1 MDGERVFGL
10 LGVFADV
17 QGNGDAN
24 AENVNDHA
32 DEHGLYREGVFCGSG
47 QGNYNPIHE
56 KVDGDSVQ
64 DAGQDG
70 MINQEADEPAGQ
82 EEEGCRTEC
91 NHKVKQ

>member
-1 MDGERVFGL
+1 MGERVLGL
-10 LGVFADV
+10 SGVFADV

-56 KVDGDSVQ
+56 EVDRDSVQ

-82 EEEGCRTEC
+82 EEDSGCAEC
-91 NHKVKQ
+91 NNEVK